1 MASCVA
7 ESKFI
12 PVGGNPPSSSQNF
25 RLNRKVWADFAIPV
39 RQERV
44 AAGGVLCYILKC
56 VCGYSLKKARALPL
70 ERNHQASS
78 ADGLRMYG
86 NRYSLCL
93 PDAGEIRPV
102 GLFTRPAHYPAAD
115 AALPAADGG
124 ADAAVAHTAD
134 AEIQRCYRPG
144 GGAVRVV
151 PLLPA
156 DAVSP
161 AAGGVH
167 RPVHGKV
174 RGLPPEPRDRYAVDH
189 PCGTVSA
196 GDHQRPASAGICLQ
210 KRRPR
215 LAGFRHIFLPLAV
228 FYLPWLDGGLYGFF
242 PCLPVP
248 EEPYPKW

>member
-1 MASCVA
+1 MTGGKPA
-7 ESKFI
+7 I
-12 PVGGNPPSSSQNF
+12 PCS
-25 RLNRKVWADFAIPV
+25 ATPV

-70 ERNHQASS
+70 ERNHQASA

-86 NRYSLCL
+86 NRHSLCL
-93 PDAGEIRPV
+93 PDAGEIRHRRPRREPYPDSALSAAFRPV
-102 GLFTRPAHYPAAD
+102 GLFTRPAHYPAAG

-134 AEIQRCYRPG
+134 AEIQRCHRPG
-144 GGAVRVV
+144 GGAVYMVS
-151 PLLPA
+151 LLSS
-156 DAVSP
+156 DAVPP

-174 RGLPPEPRDRYAVDH
+174 RGLPPKPRDRYAVDH
-189 PCGTVSA
+189 PCSTVSA

-215 LAGFRHIFLPLAV
+215 LAGFWHIFLPPAV